1 MSENDNQQPLATVF
15 CKNGCGFYGSNQFDG
30 LCSVCFKQALSKGQP
45 QVPAPVMHSS
55 ASSSSL
61 RAAHSTA
68 AAAASDAIS
77 TPDAAPSLLPA
88 QPAGALTSNLST
100 SSFLSV
106 NSSEASAAESSD
118 SQQPQSAAGSSST
131 TSSSKRRNRCE
142 ICKKKVGLTGF
153 ECRCGGVYCSVHRYS
168 DKHDC
173 QFDYQGVGQA
183 EIRKANP
190 VVVKSKVDKL

>member
-1 MSENDNQQPLATVF
+1 F
-15 CKNGCGFYGSNQFDG
+15 F
-30 LCSVCFKQALSKGQP
+30 
-45 QVPAPVMHSS
+45 S
-55 ASSSSL
+55 ACRSF
-61 RAAHSTA
+61 STA

-190 VVVKSKVDKL
+190 VVSLGQSRPRSAILPAFVGLEMTRPGLIAAVGIAGNILTILGGCGCCPT